1 MAIQPPDNEE
11 NNQADQPG
19 APKANIHAS
28 VERSLFCFAVGQMV
42 VNIGWSKGRS
52 DSDELR
58 DRVPD
63 AYHPQIEWLKKQGHA
78 SAHALLQ
85 AWNQKGL
92 VVRNGRLAQ
101 SKILWMD
108 AIYSV
113 VFGVLMLVI
122 LLASAWLAHD
132 TKVLVDKL
140 MLMGLL
146 VASAASLVAIAHF
159 HVWPHIIGAR
169 AVRALKHWEQP

>member
-1 MAIQPPDNEE
+1 MAKQPQDKKQTE
-11 NNQADQPG
+11 DQEPVS
-19 APKANIHAS
+19 IHAS
-28 VERSLFCFAVGQMV
+28 VDRSLFSFAVGQLV
-42 VNIGWSKGRS
+42 INISWNKWHSAS
-52 DSDELR
+52 DKLR

-92 VVRNGRLAQ
+92 VVRNGRLSQ
-101 SKILWMD
+101 SKTLWMD
-108 AIYSV
+108 AVYSV
-113 VFGVLMLVI
+113 VFGLPMLFM
-122 LLASAWLAHD
+122 LLTSAWLAHD
-132 TKVLVDKL
+132 TTVFVDKL

-169 AVRALKHWEQP
+169 AVRALRHWEQ